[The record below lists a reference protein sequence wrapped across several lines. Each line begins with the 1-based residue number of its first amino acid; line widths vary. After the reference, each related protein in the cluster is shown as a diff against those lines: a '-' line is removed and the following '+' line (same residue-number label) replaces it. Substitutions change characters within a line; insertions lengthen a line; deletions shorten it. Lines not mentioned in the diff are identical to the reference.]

1 MSDST
6 AAASLGPGLV
16 RGRAREWLTRLRPR
30 HALFLLCLVVVAYI
44 VVGPLFFL
52 TVGSF
57 STDLGSGGLGQLTLD
72 NYVRAYS
79 DGRVVSLLMNSLLFS
94 GGSAL
99 VALVVGTGLAW
110 ITERTDT
117 PLRSLFLSM
126 SLIPLIM
133 PGVLFAIGW
142 ILLIGPRAG
151 ILSTWFRDL
160 TGLSFPLNVFSLP
173 GMIVVAGL
181 HWAPLAYLIMSGAL
195 RSQDPS
201 LEEAALM
208 SGAGRFTAARRIVM
222 PLTTPALM
230 SLILLLVVRGL
241 ETFEVPGLIGL
252 PAGIEVFSSRIYL
265 AVSSLPSDFGLG
277 GAYAISLLV
286 ITAIGVGL
294 YSRLTRETSK
304 YATISGKGYRPS
316 VIRLGRWR
324 YLTTAILV
332 LYFGCVVVLP
342 ALAIVW
348 NSFLPFTQV
357 PSWHSLS
364 TLNLDNYRSALGLD
378 QIRRAVVNSV
388 LLSVGSAS
396 VVVIFG
402 SVVSWLVV
410 RSGIRGRGVLD
421 QLAATAL
428 VFPGVVVGVALIWV
442 YLTIPVPIYGT
453 IWILFVAYLTR
464 YMPYGI
470 RFAMSSQ
477 VQVRAE
483 LEEAALMSG
492 ASAATTFR
500 RVVLPLMFPALAAA
514 WVYVVVVSM
523 SEFSSVVFLWS
534 PGSEVLSV
542 VLFDFWVNGESG
554 PAYALGSMLV
564 LALTV
569 LTAVYQRVSRSTGIK
584 I

>member
-1 MSDST
+1 
-6 AAASLGPGLV
+6 
-16 RGRAREWLTRLRPR
+16 
-30 HALFLLCLVVVAYI
+30 
-44 VVGPLFFL
+44 
-52 TVGSF
+52 
-57 STDLGSGGLGQLTLD
+57 
-72 NYVRAYS
+72 
-79 DGRVVSLLMNSLLFS
+79 MNSLLFS

-208 SGAGRFTAARRIVM
+208 SGAGRFTAARRVVM

-388 LLSVGSAS
+388 LLSVGSAT